1 MRGMKEKDERDSLSR
16 EHMMERRGEEFGK
29 KNPRQMAAHL
39 PWSPGSMD
47 NPYGRNSHLG
57 NRVLAALE
65 LLIVAGPGPYI
76 EPKQQPSSG
85 VGTRLLRIQRN
96 TDSSS
101 VVAPTGYQ

>member
-1 MRGMKEKDERDSLSR
+1 MKEKDGRDSLSR

-39 PWSPGSMD
+39 PSSPGSMD

-65 LLIVAGPGPYI
+65 LLTCGRSWANI
-76 EPKQQPSSG
+76 EPKQQAFLRSG
-85 VGTRLLRIQRN
+85 HQAAKNSEKHQLLI
-96 TDSSS
+96 SGS
-101 VVAPTGYQ
+101 PH